1 MKLQCRPSMT
11 HNVQGLP
18 QPPNRMTFPAE
29 PHNKYILFNGE
40 ANTMQ
45 ACGKPHV
52 VRRSLVEIIKIL
64 EFYFMDGTI
73 IVWITV

>member
-1 MKLQCRPSMT
+1 MMAAINKSGNRKLIIILIGLHTTVKACRR
-11 HNVQGLP
+11 
-18 QPPNRMTFPAE
+18 PPNQMTPPAE

-52 VRRSLVEIIKIL
+52 SSRFISS
-64 EFYFMDGTI
+64 
-73 IVWITV
+73 